1 MGHIEHKHIAPK
13 NIKCAVITVSDT
25 ITEEQD
31 TSCKDIVELL
41 RAAGNEP
48 QYFGIIKDEPE
59 QIRNKLE
66 DVLTLDDIQ
75 AVVVDGG
82 TGMGIRDITIE
93 AIEPKFDKV
102 LPGFGELFR
111 MLSFEEIGSSAMM
124 SRASAGVI
132 NGKIV
137 FCIPGSEKAV
147 RLAVNKLI
155 APELGHVVLEVSK

>member
-25 ITEEQD
+25 RTEEQD
-31 TSCKDIVELL
+31 TSGKAIVELL
-41 RAAGNEP
+41 RAAGHEP